1 MQEVRQLFK
10 TPEVFDKD
18 NMPALNWKAPD
29 VDALVDFLC
38 NEKQFSEERVRSS
51 IEKMAAAKN
60 KANQNRMES
69 FFKVRRVVQGC
80 YVAVRLVCRDIP
92 ATICHY
98 VWRLQVLP
106 SAPKA
111 KLGAKTSAKKKEAPS
126 KVKGKVAKKLG
137 AGKK

>member
-10 TPEVFDKD
+10 TPEVLDKD

-51 IEKMAAAKN
+51 IDKMAAAKN

-69 FFKVRRVVQGC
+69 FFKVRLVVQGC
-80 YVAVRLVCRDIP
+80 CVAVCMFCGAVA
-92 ATICHY
+92 ATACHHICC
-98 VWRLQVLP
+98 LQVLP

-111 KLGAKTSAKKKEAPS
+111 KLSAKTSAKKKEAPA

-137 AGKK
+137 SGKK